1 MARKKAIVGSGAIDV
16 TPAIVY
22 LIEEIFCGGWCAWG
36 AGLVRGRAVGVGALD
51 GCDISSG
58 KSCLSYV

>member
-16 TPAIVY
+16 TPDIVY

-36 AGLVRGRAVGVGALD
+36 VGLVRWRAVGVGALD